1 MLAQIE
7 EGLASAA
14 AKDAG
19 ALGQIVQ
26 RCILVLEQSTQS
38 FAIMWVGGYLKKLI
52 ATQQS
57 QIPLADL
64 VAINNTVIRRISQP
78 SFSGGRASLNVL
90 CSISAAVT
98 VLGWGR
104 SEEVFANALLPSDGT
119 SYPQN
124 AWVLLLQAVVQEM
137 SQEKSI
143 LKGFPKHR
151 KTAVSFRDS
160 HLLSIFRGGSQMF
173 RDSAASGTLAQQPS
187 FARNLLL
194 LLIECL
200 SFDFI
205 GINPDESS
213 DDQGSV
219 HIPTNWKEDIQDQM
233 FLSVL
238 CNSLISV
245 PDCQPEILDTL
256 ASIFCTRRSLFSDS
270 EREQFTATNLQ
281 VLRDILNFFDS
292 LSEDGQHRLYRLISR
307 FLSVY
312 SSDALKSANGEEFV
326 RLFMARSVSSIPA
339 WHDAQI
345 IHIVQAWNRL
355 VDSSGSAASDL
366 GTKYGPYVV
375 AVAQALIRFDGK
387 FGRDSEE
394 LLSQVLDSCANVIR
408 FDYANVADMLSER
421 FKSSANA
428 FISGSPG
435 PERSDSAALSCSWPT
450 LLIAAV
456 IGARAPYQLS
466 SMDLINTANRGTL
479 FRDELE
485 LSLIYFALQFKRSY
499 LCDTGSRRA
508 ALFETVAQY
517 CSISSQDQ
525 ATISIFDKLLVN
537 LRFATSSLVLEKT
550 MEAFTDFTSGSVTS
564 KMLKK
569 SQVIIFLVQNHSSE
583 HFSRITDQKLLQQF
597 FAGITKLLILESDE
611 SFDKELYIFLAPLQ
625 TNIEQY
631 KGMSDSELLEPVVRA
646 EICKL
651 FRKLRQAPVE
661 RLAIMSVFVAKKHF
675 QPFFDLDDNVAAL
688 RFFHEFVW
696 NKSGRLNF
704 DVNSAS
710 GVVIFREVSQVANEI
725 GLALIKSDLAS
736 IPESQ
741 YWPKVFK
748 RISII
753 LNLLK
758 NILGG
763 RYVCFGVFAL
773 YNDPVLA
780 NTLSV
785 MFGLSRFI
793 EARYLLAR
801 LATLQAFLGV
811 WAVFTGEQLMLVED
825 LDIETFSHVLECCN
839 AAILDLSA
847 HSLVSSQACTIID
860 NIFTHVC
867 QRHIRGK
874 APDVIFAR
882 VQQTAHHCR
891 ALLATLFDKL
901 VNEDPPNQW
910 SMTRP
915 LLPLVL
921 LFSDFFQSYVEQLI
935 AEQRSQNQEA
945 FGNAILS
952 VMEGVTLSLETRNR
966 DRFTTNVSHV
976 RRRILLEASSPS

>member
-1 MLAQIE
+1 
-7 EGLASAA
+7 
-14 AKDAG
+14 
-19 ALGQIVQ
+19 
-26 RCILVLEQSTQS
+26 
-38 FAIMWVGGYLKKLI
+38 MWVGGYLKKLI

-104 SEEVFANALLPSDGT
+104 SEEVFANALLPLTLFAQSDGT

-151 KTAVSFRDS
+151 KT
-160 HLLSIFRGGSQMF
+160 
-173 RDSAASGTLAQQPS
+173 GTLAQQPS

-245 PDCQPEILDTL
+245 PDCQPEVTRLGTDSILDTL

-312 SSDALKSANGEEFV
+312 SSDALKSANGEEF
-326 RLFMARSVSSIPA
+326 
-339 WHDAQI
+339 I

-456 IGARAPYQLS
+456 IGAR
-466 SMDLINTANRGTL
+466 
-479 FRDELE
+479 
-485 LSLIYFALQFKRSY
+485 
-499 LCDTGSRRA
+499 
-508 ALFETVAQY
+508 
-517 CSISSQDQ
+517 
-525 ATISIFDKLLVN
+525 
-537 LRFATSSLVLEKT
+537 
-550 MEAFTDFTSGSVTS
+550 
-564 KMLKK
+564 
-569 SQVIIFLVQNHSSE
+569 
-583 HFSRITDQKLLQQF
+583 
-597 FAGITKLLILESDE
+597 
-611 SFDKELYIFLAPLQ
+611 
-625 TNIEQY
+625 
-631 KGMSDSELLEPVVRA
+631 
-646 EICKL
+646 
-651 FRKLRQAPVE
+651 
-661 RLAIMSVFVAKKHF
+661 
-675 QPFFDLDDNVAAL
+675 
-688 RFFHEFVW
+688 
-696 NKSGRLNF
+696 
-704 DVNSAS
+704 
-710 GVVIFREVSQVANEI
+710 
-725 GLALIKSDLAS
+725 
-736 IPESQ
+736 
-741 YWPKVFK
+741 
-748 RISII
+748 
-753 LNLLK
+753 
-758 NILGG
+758 
-763 RYVCFGVFAL
+763 
-773 YNDPVLA
+773 
-780 NTLSV
+780 
-785 MFGLSRFI
+785 
-793 EARYLLAR
+793 
-801 LATLQAFLGV
+801 
-811 WAVFTGEQLMLVED
+811 
-825 LDIETFSHVLECCN
+825 
-839 AAILDLSA
+839 
-847 HSLVSSQACTIID
+847 
-860 NIFTHVC
+860 
-867 QRHIRGK
+867 
-874 APDVIFAR
+874 
-882 VQQTAHHCR
+882 
-891 ALLATLFDKL
+891 
-901 VNEDPPNQW
+901 
-910 SMTRP
+910 
-915 LLPLVL
+915 
-921 LFSDFFQSYVEQLI
+921 
-935 AEQRSQNQEA
+935 
-945 FGNAILS
+945 
-952 VMEGVTLSLETRNR
+952 
-966 DRFTTNVSHV
+966 
-976 RRRILLEASSPS
+976 